1 MFRMIQLF
9 QSHHS
14 SKMAKCDKFDGQE
27 TEIELNIVAHLTF
40 WMTSRSEGSRV
51 KPCSEPSKVP
61 EQNFA
66 QSPRKYLNKICS
78 EPLKVPKSKFIPSSP
93 IIL

>member
-27 TEIELNIVAHLTF
+27 TEIELNIVAHPLHQHLQLVAHLTF

-66 QSPRKYLNKICS
+66 QSPRKYLNK
-78 EPLKVPKSKFIPSSP
+78 FAQSP
-93 IIL
+93 